1 MIHKVLRFVN
11 PFEGLARLRL
21 GQLVEFGQP
30 RPRDPA
36 QDRIAPLGPLMERR
50 PVRFFRRFSG
60 RQGRAFP
67 ARTRHRPFFF
77 FLRFTFVARRWCRGF
92 QRR

>member
-1 MIHKVLRFVN
+1 MIHKALRFVN
-11 PFEGLARLRL
+11 LFGGLARLRR
-21 GQLVEFGQP
+21 GQRVQLGQP

-36 QDRIAPLGPLMERR
+36 QDGIAPLRPLVERGS
-50 PVRFFRRFSG
+50 VRFFRRFSG

-77 FLRFTFVARRWCRGF
+77 FLSSEFVARR
-92 QRR
+92 

>member
-1 MIHKVLRFVN
+1 MIHKALRFVN
-11 PFEGLARLRL
+11 LFKGLARRRR
-21 GQLVEFGQP
+21 GQRVQLGQP

-36 QDRIAPLGPLMERR
+36 QDGIAPLRPLVERGS
-50 PVRFFRRFSG
+50 VRFFRRFSG

-77 FLRFTFVARRWCRGF
+77 FLSSEFVARR
-92 QRR
+92 